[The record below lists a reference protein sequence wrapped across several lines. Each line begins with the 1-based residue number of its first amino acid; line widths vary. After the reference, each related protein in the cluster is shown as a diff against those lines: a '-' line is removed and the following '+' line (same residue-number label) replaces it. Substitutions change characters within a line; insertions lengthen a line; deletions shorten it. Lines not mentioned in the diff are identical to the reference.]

1 MLSIAKVFVATFALT
16 GGSLANT
23 CKCTPSD
30 TCWPSLSEWESF
42 NQTISGKLV
51 RTVPLASVCYKSEP
65 NYNEDSCN
73 IFLSNWT
80 TWELHS
86 SDPASVPSSPSLK
99 GCEPI
104 YSNGTSINGDPDA
117 GSKGCSSGS
126 LPPYVVNATDPGD
139 IQRALAFAK
148 DRNLRLAIKNTGHNG
163 SGRNLGFGSLSIWTH
178 NMKQTQ
184 FHEQFKSLSCPANST
199 WKGSQMAITIGAGVQ
214 DGELYDFAQKHN
226 VVAVGG
232 TNMDVGVVGWATGGG
247 HGHLTGEYGM
257 GADSILEASVVTPN
271 GDLVTVNACQNE
283 DIYWAI
289 RGGGGGTFGVI
300 VNMTVKA
307 YPVPDMI
314 LLGLNMSANNG
325 TSTKSWWKFV
335 AKLHTLLPAL
345 QDQGIKGYYTI
356 AGPPSSATVGMSG
369 SLFAWDMSNDAVA
382 KSVAPIRQLIS
393 NSSGIVS
400 GSVQVVP
407 IPSFYA
413 LLTGIKIPDHAGG
426 SGITAARLI
435 SRKTV
440 TENGDLLAEVLEQV
454 GPQAIAPTDGTPNP
468 SMSGTMTISQV
479 PVDNALNP
487 AWRDSVVH
495 LITSQSWTD
504 STPNTTV
511 STLVNQM
518 TYNKL
523 NALRELS
530 PETGTYLNEANAIEP
545 GWQWSF
551 FGPNYGRLRSI
562 KEKYDPEGL
571 LWCPQCVGSE
581 EWVESEDGSLCRALK
596 PF

>member
-1 MLSIAKVFVATFALT
+1 MLSTVKVVVASFALA
-16 GGSLANT
+16 GGTLANT

-42 NQTISGKLV
+42 NQTISGKLI

-73 IFLSNWT
+73 TVLSNWT
-80 TWELHS
+80 TWALHS

-104 YSNGTSINGDPDA
+104 YPNGTSINGDPDA
-117 GSKGCSSGS
+117 GSKGCSLGA
-126 LPPYVVNATDPGD
+126 LPPYVVNASDSGD

-163 SGRNLGFGSLSIWTH
+163 SGRNLGVGSLSIWTH

-184 FHEQFKSLSCPANST
+184 FHKQFKSLSCPANST

-214 DGELYDFAQKHN
+214 DGELYDFAQKNN

-247 HGHLTGEYGM
+247 HGHLTEEYGM
-257 GADSILEASVVTPN
+257 GADSILEASVVIPN

-300 VNMTVKA
+300 INMTVKA

-314 LLGLNMSANNG
+314 LLGLNVSANNV
-325 TSTKSWWKFV
+325 T
-335 AKLHTLLPAL
+335 
-345 QDQGIKGYYTI
+345 
-356 AGPPSSATVGMSG
+356 
-369 SLFAWDMSNDAVA
+369 
-382 KSVAPIRQLIS
+382 PIRELIS
-393 NSSGIVS
+393 NSSGVVS

-407 IPSFYA
+407 IPSFYG
-413 LLTGIKIPDHAGG
+413 LLTDIKIPDHAGG
-426 SGITAARLI
+426 FGISAARLI
-435 SRKTV
+435 SRKVV
-440 TENGDLLAEVLEQV
+440 TENEDLLAEVLEQV
-454 GPQAIAPTDGTPNP
+454 GPQALAPTDGSPNP

-523 NALRELS
+523 NALRELN
-530 PETGTYLNEANAIEP
+530 PETGTYLNELSPVGNGLSSDPIMGAFAV
-545 GWQWSF
+545 S
-551 FGPNYGRLRSI
+551 RRSTI
-562 KEKYDPEGL
+562 QRDFCGARNVLEAKSG
-571 LWCPQCVGSE
+571 
-581 EWVESEDGSLCRALK
+581 
-596 PF
+596 

>member
-23 CKCTPSD
+23 CKC
-30 TCWPSLSEWESF
+30 PSLSEWESF
-42 NQTISGKLV
+42 NQTISGKLI

-73 IFLSNWT
+73 IVLSNWA

-126 LPPYVVNATDPGD
+126 LPPYVVNATDSGD

-184 FHEQFKSLSCPANST
+184 FHDQFKSLSCPANST
-199 WKGSQMAITIGAGVQ
+199 WKGSQMAITIGAGIQ

-314 LLGLNMSANNG
+314 LLGLNVSANNG

-369 SLFAWDMSNDAVA
+369 SLFAWNMSNDTVA

-440 TENGDLLAEVLEQV
+440 TENEDLLAEVLEQV
-454 GPQAIAPTDGTPNP
+454 GPQAIAPIDGTPNP

-523 NALRELS
+523 NALRELN
-530 PETGTYLNEANAIEP
+530 PETGIYLNEANAIEP

-562 KEKYDPEGL
+562 KENG
-571 LWCPQCVGSE
+571 
-581 EWVESEDGSLCRALK
+581 
-596 PF
+596 

>member
-1 MLSIAKVFVATFALT
+1 MLSTVKFVVASFALA
-16 GGSLANT
+16 GGTLANT
-23 CKCTPSD
+23 CKCTSSD

-42 NQTISGKLV
+42 NQTISGKLI

-73 IFLSNWT
+73 IVLSNWT

-86 SDPASVPSSPSLK
+86 SDPTSVPSSPSLK

-117 GSKGCSSGS
+117 GIKGCSSGF
-126 LPPYVVNATDPGD
+126 LPPYVVNATDSGD

-283 DIYWAI
+283 DIYGRFVEAE
-289 RGGGGGTFGVI
+289 V
-300 VNMTVKA
+300 
-307 YPVPDMI
+307 
-314 LLGLNMSANNG
+314 
-325 TSTKSWWKFV
+325 SWWKFV

-369 SLFAWDMSNDAVA
+369 SLFAWNMSNDTVA
-382 KSVAPIRQLIS
+382 KSVTPIRQLIS

-426 SGITAARLI
+426 FGITAARLI

-440 TENGDLLAEVLEQV
+440 TENEESLAEVLEQV
-454 GPQAIAPTDGTPNP
+454 GPQAIAPTNGTPNP

-511 STLVNQM
+511 STLVNEM

-523 NALRELS
+523 NILRELN
-530 PETGTYLNEANAIEP
+530 PETGTYLNEKRID
-545 GWQWSF
+545 S
-551 FGPNYGRLRSI
+551 
-562 KEKYDPEGL
+562 
-571 LWCPQCVGSE
+571 
-581 EWVESEDGSLCRALK
+581 
-596 PF
+596 

>member
-1 MLSIAKVFVATFALT
+1 MVSTAKVLVAAFALADGT
-16 GGSLANT
+16 LANA
-23 CKCTPSD
+23 CKCAPSD
-30 TCWPSLSEWESF
+30 TCWPSLSEWEFF
-42 NQTISGKLV
+42 NQTISGKLI

-73 IFLSNWT
+73 TVLSNWT
-80 TWELHS
+80 TWALHS

-104 YSNGTSINGDPDA
+104 YPNGTSINGDPDA
-117 GSKGCSSGS
+117 GSKGCSLGA
-126 LPPYVVNATDPGD
+126 LPPYVVNASDSGD

-148 DRNLRLAIKNTGHNG
+148 DRNLRLTIKNTGHSG
-163 SGRNLGFGSLSIWTH
+163 SGRNLGVGSLSIWTH

-184 FHEQFKSLSCPANST
+184 FHKQFKSLSCPANST

-214 DGELYDFAQKHN
+214 DGELYDFAQKNN

-257 GADSILEASVVTPN
+257 GADSILEASVVIPN
-271 GDLVTVNACQNE
+271 GDLITVNACQNE

-314 LLGLNMSANNG
+314 LLGLNVSANNG
-325 TSTKSWWKFV
+325 TSTKNWWKFV
-335 AKLHTLLPAL
+335 AKLHTLLPGL

-356 AGPPSSATVGMSG
+356 GGPPSSATVGMAG
-369 SLFAWDMSNDAVA
+369 SLFAWNMSNETVA
-382 KSVAPIRQLIS
+382 KAVAPIRDLIS
-393 NSSGIVS
+393 NSSGVVS

-407 IPSFYA
+407 IPSFYG

-426 SGITAARLI
+426 SGISAARLI
-435 SRKTV
+435 SRKVV
-440 TENGDLLAEVLEQV
+440 TENENVLAEVLEQV

-511 STLVNQM
+511 SALVNEM
-518 TYNKL
+518 T
-523 NALRELS
+523 
-530 PETGTYLNEANAIEP
+530 
-545 GWQWSF
+545 
-551 FGPNYGRLRSI
+551 
-562 KEKYDPEGL
+562 
-571 LWCPQCVGSE
+571 
-581 EWVESEDGSLCRALK
+581 
-596 PF
+596 

>member
-1 MLSIAKVFVATFALT
+1 FTILCYSAMSPRKGRKVIRNTA
-16 GGSLANT
+16 AN
-23 CKCTPSD
+23 
-30 TCWPSLSEWESF
+30 EF
-42 NQTISGKLV
+42 
-51 RTVPLASVCYKSEP
+51 
-65 NYNEDSCN
+65 
-73 IFLSNWT
+73 
-80 TWELHS
+80 
-86 SDPASVPSSPSLK
+86 
-99 GCEPI
+99 
-104 YSNGTSINGDPDA
+104 
-117 GSKGCSSGS
+117 
-126 LPPYVVNATDPGD
+126 
-139 IQRALAFAK
+139 
-148 DRNLRLAIKNTGHNG
+148 
-163 SGRNLGFGSLSIWTH
+163 
-178 NMKQTQ
+178 
-184 FHEQFKSLSCPANST
+184 
-199 WKGSQMAITIGAGVQ
+199 
-214 DGELYDFAQKHN
+214 
-226 VVAVGG
+226 
-232 TNMDVGVVGWATGGG
+232 
-247 HGHLTGEYGM
+247 
-257 GADSILEASVVTPN
+257 
-271 GDLVTVNACQNE
+271 
-283 DIYWAI
+283 
-289 RGGGGGTFGVI
+289 
-300 VNMTVKA
+300 KA
-307 YPVPDMI
+307 YPVTDMI
-314 LLGLNMSANNG
+314 LLGLNVSTNNG

-369 SLFAWDMSNDAVA
+369 SLFAWNMSNDTVA

-426 SGITAARLI
+426 SGITATRLI

-440 TENGDLLAEVLEQV
+440 TENEESLAEVLEQV
-454 GPQAIAPTDGTPNP
+454 GPQAIASTDGTPNP

-511 STLVNQM
+511 STL
-518 TYNKL
+518 
-523 NALRELS
+523 
-530 PETGTYLNEANAIEP
+530 ANAIEP

-581 EWVESEDGSLCRALK
+581 EWLESEDGNLCRASK

>member
-1 MLSIAKVFVATFALT
+1 MLSTAKGLVAAFAFA
-16 GGSLANT
+16 GGTLASA

-42 NQTISGKLV
+42 NQTISGKLI

-73 IFLSNWT
+73 TVLSNWT
-80 TWELHS
+80 TWALHS

-104 YSNGTSINGDPDA
+104 YPNGTSINGDPDA
-117 GSKGCSSGS
+117 GSKGCSLGA
-126 LPPYVVNATDPGD
+126 LPAYVVNATDSGD
-139 IQRALAFAK
+139 IQKALAFAK
-148 DRNLRLAIKNTGHNG
+148 DRKLRLAIKNTRHNG
-163 SGRNLGFGSLSIWTH
+163 SGRIWTH
-178 NMKQTQ
+178 NMKQTRFHKQ
-184 FHEQFKSLSCPANST
+184 FQSLSCSTNST

-214 DGELYDFAQKHN
+214 DGELYDFAEKN
-226 VVAVGG
+226 NAVVVGG

-314 LLGLNMSANNG
+314 LLGLNVSANNG
-325 TSTKSWWKFV
+325 TSTKNWWKFV
-335 AKLHTLLPAL
+335 AKLHTLLPTL

-356 AGPPSSATVGMSG
+356 GGPPSSATVSMAG
-369 SLFAWDMSNDAVA
+369 SLFAWNLSNDTVA
-382 KSVAPIRQLIS
+382 KAVAPIRQLIS
-393 NSSGIVS
+393 NSSGVVS
-400 GSVQVVP
+400 GYVQVVP
-407 IPSFYA
+407 IPSFYG

-426 SGITAARLI
+426 SGISAARLI
-435 SRKTV
+435 SRKVV
-440 TENGDLLAEVLEQV
+440 TENEDLLAEVLEQV

-468 SMSGTMTISQV
+468 SMSGTMTISQI

-487 AWRDSVVH
+487 VWRDSVVH

-511 STLVNQM
+511 STLVNEM
-518 TYNKL
+518 TYDKL
-523 NALRELS
+523 NVLRELN
-530 PETGTYLNEANAIEP
+530 PETGTYLNEANVIEP

-551 FGPNYGRLRSI
+551 FGANYGRLRSI

-581 EWVESEDGSLCRALK
+581 EWVESEDGKLCRASK

>member
-1 MLSIAKVFVATFALT
+1 
-16 GGSLANT
+16 
-23 CKCTPSD
+23 
-30 TCWPSLSEWESF
+30 
-42 NQTISGKLV
+42 LV
-51 RTVPLASVCYKSEP
+51 YSAAYRK
-65 NYNEDSCN
+65 
-73 IFLSNWT
+73 F
-80 TWELHS
+80 
-86 SDPASVPSSPSLK
+86 SPS
-99 GCEPI
+99 PY
-104 YSNGTSINGDPDA
+104 YSPA
-117 GSKGCSSGS
+117 QHCSHI
-126 LPPYVVNATDPGD
+126 LN
-139 IQRALAFAK
+139 R
-148 DRNLRLAIKNTGHNG
+148 
-163 SGRNLGFGSLSIWTH
+163 IWTH
-178 NMKQTQ
+178 NMKQTR
-184 FHEQFKSLSCPANST
+184 FHKQFKSLSCPANST

-214 DGELYDFAQKHN
+214 DGELYDFAQKNN

-257 GADSILEASVVTPN
+257 GADSILEASVVILN
-271 GDLVTVNACQNE
+271 GDLVTVNACKNE

-314 LLGLNMSANNG
+314 LLGLNVSANNG

-356 AGPPSSATVGMSG
+356 GGPPSSATVGMSG
-369 SLFAWDMSNDAVA
+369 SLFAWNLSNDTVA
-382 KSVAPIRQLIS
+382 KAVAPIRQLIS
-393 NSSGIVS
+393 NSRGVVS

-435 SRKTV
+435 SRKVV
-440 TENGDLLAEVLEQV
+440 TENEDLLAEVLEQV
-454 GPQAIAPTDGTPNP
+454 GPQAIAPTVSTPCLHVRFCRLLRLTINVKDGTPNS

-479 PVDNALNP
+479 PVENALNP

-511 STLVNQM
+511 STLVNEM

-523 NALRELS
+523 NVLRELS

-551 FGPNYGRLRSI
+551 FGPNYGRLRNI

-581 EWVESEDGSLCRALK
+581 EWVESEDGGLCRASK